1 MRRIIQRREL
11 RADDAQYP
19 GEEPSEGTRPVV
31 SVAEWLSSVA
41 AGRPAADAILIGPT
55 DEVPTLAPHLSR
67 LRLIVVDFPK
77 LGDGRGYSQA
87 RLLRQ
92 RLQYR
97 GELRARGV
105 LKRDQLFFL
114 ARCGFDSFQ
123 LDENENLEAAL
134 AGFNTF
140 SVAYQ
145 DGSEDLVHVKRR
157 ARGAVS
163 PL

>member
-1 MRRIIQRREL
+1 MRQIIQRREL

-19 GEEPSEGTRPVV
+19 GEEPSQGTRPVV
-31 SVAEWLSSVA
+31 PLAEFLKTVA
-41 AGRPAADAILIGPT
+41 ADQLTGDAILIGPT
-55 DEVPTLAPHLSR
+55 DEVRALAPHLSR

-77 LGDGRGYSQA
+77 LGDGRGYSQG

-92 RLQYR
+92 RFHYR

-123 LDENENLEAAL
+123 LDDNENLEAAL

-145 DGSEDLVHVKRR
+145 DGNEQLVHVKRR
-157 ARGAVS
+157 DSSAS
-163 PL
+163 